1 MLHRC
6 IDAGAVLRG
15 EQIEQEA
22 AGHGETESGE
32 GARILVRDPHRLT
45 ELGRRTEP
53 RLDDAVEELA
63 RGRPTVERLAVDLEE
78 EPLEGPERRVGD
90 VSPPRPRRVL
100 ERQRRIEHHVADG
113 RELPALDL
121 ADDGHPQSVLRAEV
135 MAEHAV
141 AGAQF
146 RRQPPQREIREAVLR
161 DVVDR
166 AVEQLLSGFAVR
178 HEKVYHSAQ
187 TRCTIWYMLKP
198 VIVSVTVPQDP
209 EHVFDFLDLMA
220 NHEPFNDHL
229 MRDWELSGPERGVG
243 SKARV
248 HTRALGMSDVVD
260 IEVIDAE
267 APIRIVERNVAAKA
281 GRTGEGTYTLEP
293 LPDGGTRITFEYRWI
308 VAPMI
313 DRLTAPL
320 ARAYIRR
327 NNETAMRRLAAQ
339 LAERDSSE
347 RA

>member
-1 MLHRC
+1 M
-6 IDAGAVLRG
+6 I
-15 EQIEQEA
+15 
-22 AGHGETESGE
+22 
-32 GARILVRDPHRLT
+32 
-45 ELGRRTEP
+45 
-53 RLDDAVEELA
+53 
-63 RGRPTVERLAVDLEE
+63 
-78 EPLEGPERRVGD
+78 
-90 VSPPRPRRVL
+90 
-100 ERQRRIEHHVADG
+100 
-113 RELPALDL
+113 
-121 ADDGHPQSVLRAEV
+121 
-135 MAEHAV
+135 
-141 AGAQF
+141 
-146 RRQPPQREIREAVLR
+146 
-161 DVVDR
+161 
-166 AVEQLLSGFAVR
+166 
-178 HEKVYHSAQ
+178 
-187 TRCTIWYMLKP
+187 KP

-229 MRDWELSGPERGVG
+229 MRDWELSGPERGIG

-293 LPDGGTRITFEYRWI
+293 LPDGGTRITFEYRWV